1 MKFVLAK
8 KIGMTTIYG
17 DDNVAQNVTL
27 LEVGKNVVTQ
37 IRNEKKD
44 GYTAV
49 QLGRLS
55 DSKSKA
61 KFSKVKEFRVDE
73 KEIADYKVKDK
84 LDVDKFEIGEKV
96 KVSASSK
103 GKGFQGVVKKY
114 GFAGSPASHGHRHDL
129 RAPGSIGCAYPEK
142 VLKGKKM
149 ASRMGNERVTVK
161 NLKIVYLDKEKGLL
175 GLKGAVPGNN
185 GMIAEVVGQ

>member
-1 MKFVLAK
+1 MKFALAK
-8 KIGMTTIYG
+8 KIGMTTIY
-17 DDNVAQNVTL
+17 DDDSIAHNITL
-27 LEVGKNVVTQ
+27 MEVGKNVVTQ

-44 GYTAV
+44 GYMAV
-49 QLGRLS
+49 QLGKMS

-61 KFSKVKEFRVDE
+61 KFSMLKEFRVDE
-73 KEIADYKVKDK
+73 KEIANYKVKDE
-84 LDVDKFEIGEKV
+84 LGVDKFEMGEKV
-96 KVSASSK
+96 KVSSSSK

-149 ASRMGNERVTVK
+149 ASRMGSERVTTK
-161 NLKIVYLDKEKGLL
+161 NLKIVYLDKEKGML

-185 GMIAEVVGQ
+185 GTIAEVVTV